1 MKIILEV
8 LISSKCNFLPAR
20 KKRVA
25 DTAVSHK
32 MKGTDYFFFYCVY
45 PQIFLIT
52 SPNCNN

>member
-32 MKGTDYFFFYCVY
+32 MKGTDYFFLLCLSSN
-45 PQIFLIT
+45 IFNHFPKL
-52 SPNCNN
+52 